1 VDGGTPLARLSA
13 GAQGERLMMHR
24 MRTRLAILGTVLA
37 TGVLVGCGGD
47 SLVAPTS
54 PTAATTTTTP
64 PNPSS
69 PPPASCLPGTPSNL
83 QVVVVSG
90 NRTFT
95 WNAVANATSYF
106 ILIGTESGR
115 SDVLETNTTQT
126 TYQWN
131 GASRGTY
138 FARVYARNTCG
149 SSPNS
154 NEVAFN

>member
-1 VDGGTPLARLSA
+1 
-13 GAQGERLMMHR
+13 
-24 MRTRLAILGTVLA
+24 LAILATVLA
-37 TGVLVGCGGD
+37 TVVSVGCGGD
-47 SLVAPTS
+47 SPVAPTS
-54 PTAATTTTTP
+54 PTAATSTTSTP

-69 PPPASCLPGTPSNL
+69 PPSVACLPGAPGNL

-115 SDVLETNTTQT
+115 SDVLDTNTTQP

-138 FARVYARNTCG
+138 FARVYAKNSCG
-149 SSPNS
+149 SSANS